1 MQTQRYSLKFVVIFF
16 LILMLLIPQGF
27 LMGLIGERVGWRSEA
42 YQSIQQSWPG
52 AQTLAGPLLSVPYRI
67 TYDIKEK
74 VKDADGT
81 EREVIK
87 TAQLKDTLYVIP
99 RQLDIQSKL
108 GSSMRYRGIYEVP
121 VYSNHLQ
128 VIGAFNTQPLLDLV
142 QAHKDKKISFDAPQ
156 LSVLVRDQRGIAR
169 PPEIKWDNRR
179 LAFKPGS
186 QLDNAPSGMHVKLP
200 ELSTDRV
207 QQIPFAFDL
216 ELRGMQRM
224 DYALLSENTDV
235 KLIADWPHPKFTGEL
250 LPEQREVNEQGFT
263 AQWQASSFSYNV
275 SGALEEC
282 RKGQCFSLLQRAVG
296 FELLQ
301 PVDVYQQSERS
312 VKYAALFIILTFVVL
327 ILFELLKKLRVH
339 PIQYTLVGLALTVFY
354 LLLISLSEHISFLKA
369 YVVAALA
376 STGLLTFYFGA
387 ILHSRKLGVLLG
399 SGLLGLYFILYII
412 LQAEDKAL
420 LMGSVLIFVVLAVL
434 MLATRN
440 LDWYAL
446 THIEKSEKT
455 GKPDRAG
462 SGGILSSAAE
472 QNPA

>member
-16 LILMLLIPQGF
+16 LILFLLIPQGF
-27 LMGLIGERVGWRSEA
+27 LMGLIGERAGWRHEA

-52 AQTLAGPLLSVPYRI
+52 AQTLAGPLLSVPYRV
-67 TYDIKEK
+67 TYDVKEK
-74 VKDADGT
+74 VKDEEGN

-87 TAQLKDTLYVIP
+87 TAQFRDTLFIIP

-121 VYSNHLQ
+121 VYSNNLQ
-128 VIGAFNTQPLLDLV
+128 VTGAFNTQPLLDLV
-142 QAHKDKKISFDAPQ
+142 QEYKDKQVTFDTPQ
-156 LSVLVRDQRGIAR
+156 LSVLVRDQRGIAQ
-169 PPEIKWDNRR
+169 PPVISWENRK

-186 QLDNAPSGMHVKLP
+186 NLANAASGMHVKLP
-200 ELSTDRV
+200 ELGTDRV
-207 QQIPFAFDL
+207 VQIPFAFDL
-216 ELRGMQRM
+216 ELRGMSRM

-263 AQWQASSFSYNV
+263 AQWQASSFSFNV

-282 RKGQCFSLLQRAVG
+282 SKGQCAGLLQRAVG

-312 VKYAALFIILTFVVL
+312 IKYAALFIILTFVVL
-327 ILFELLKKLRVH
+327 IMFELLKKLRVH
-339 PIQYTLVGLALTVFY
+339 PVQYTLVGLALTVFY

-369 YVVAALA
+369 YLVAALA

-387 ILHSRKLGVLLG
+387 ILHSHRLGLLLG

-446 THIEKSEKT
+446 THIEKSAKT
-455 GKPDRAG
+455 DKKSRVGA
-462 SGGILSSAAE
+462 ILSAGTE
-472 QNPA
+472 QNPV